1 MVSGKTKSGIKF
13 EIDERIKDDA
23 RLLYV
28 LTQIQ
33 REDTPVEKKGQ
44 LVFDLLGII
53 FGDSDIMVFMNEV
66 AEKNDGICST
76 EVMISELNDIFDAIN
91 AKK

>member
-13 EIDERIKDDA
+13 EIDERIKDDT
-23 RLLYV
+23 RLLYI

-33 REDTPVEKKGQ
+33 KEDTSLEKKGQ
-44 LVFDLLGII
+44 LIFDLLGMV
-53 FGDSDIMVFMNEV
+53 FGDAGVMAFMNEV
-66 AEKNDGICST
+66 AEKHDGICST
-76 EVMISELNDIFDAIN
+76 EVMASELNDIFDAIN